1 VGFADGTKLGGLLGL
16 DDGNELGVELGAD
29 VGGKLTVGSNVY
41 PSNVGE

>member
-1 VGFADGTKLGGLLGL
+1 MGFADGTKLGGLLGL

>member
-1 VGFADGTKLGGLLGL
+1 MGFADGTKLGGIVGL